1 MSKEKKK
8 KQSLSPLKKLA
19 LTDEEVEG
27 MSKERIE
34 VHLRET
40 VTTPMPWL
48 LDWLGKH
55 WLALLLFIVVVVI
68 LVGLGVAIGFIVRN
82 ESINFRLWIIACVSG
97 LGWFLNWFFI
107 KIFGWA
113 WLVLPLVTAIVVFA
127 VKKLIKRDIL
137 AISRYGTN
145 RVSEYVIASGEEGS
159 IIAIPRISAFGT
171 LIFGKAKAKISDSSW
186 EYIQQNTDLYTH
198 KPVGEK
204 VKTYRLLT
212 VLPEEYSKETVV
224 KRMEGELILNPGC
237 LIREKD
243 TKELLLEN
251 IGKDKKEQLANKQIL
266 FNLTMDL
273 HKKTDLI
280 RGLQVKIRSVPE
292 DTLQEFARTMMPE
305 TTELF
310 FDTYKLL
317 KDKPVDLTPF
327 DTVEAELEPMKKK
340 KSKELDASE

>member
-1 MSKEKKK
+1 MRKGKKEKK
-8 KQSLSPLKKLA
+8 QLSPFKRLA
-19 LTDEEVEG
+19 LTDEEIEG

-40 VTTPMPWL
+40 VTTPMPWW
-48 LDWLGKH
+48 LDWIGRH
-55 WLALLLFIVVVVI
+55 WKALLIS
-68 LVGLGVAIGFIVRN
+68 LVLLAIIIGLGVAIGFIVRN
-82 ESINFRLWIIACVSG
+82 EAINFRLWILACVTG
-97 LGWFLNWFFI
+97 LGWFLNWFFV

-113 WLVLPLVTAIVVFA
+113 WLVLPLVTTIVVVA

-137 AISRYGTN
+137 AIARYGTN

-159 IIAIPRISAFGT
+159 IIAIPRITPLGT
-171 LIFGKAKAKISDSSW
+171 LFFGKAKAKISDSSW

-198 KPVGEK
+198 KPIGEK

-212 VLPEEYSKETVV
+212 VLPEEYSKEPVV

-243 TKELLLEN
+243 VKELLLEN
-251 IGKDKKEQLANKQIL
+251 IDKEKKEQLANKQIL

-273 HKKTDLI
+273 NEKIDLV
-280 RGLQVKIRSVPE
+280 RTLQVKLRSVPE
-292 DTLQEFARTMMPE
+292 DTLQEYAKTMMPE
-305 TTELF
+305 TKELF

-317 KDKPVDLTPF
+317 KDKAIDSTPF
-327 DTVEAELEPMKKK
+327 DSVEAELEPMKR
-340 KSKELDASE
+340 KSKETDVSE